1 MKVLHLF
8 LLVLIFIRE
17 VAVSTFRIA
26 GWVMSPRLHLRPCF
40 VEVPLDLRGEVP
52 RFLFACLISMTP
64 GSMTVSLDSGRD
76 VLTVHLLNAPDP
88 QAAVDEIKSVFER
101 RLIRIFG
108 SIRPSNVPAEK

>member
-1 MKVLHLF
+1 MKILHSL
-8 LLVLIFIRE
+8 LLVLIFLRE

-26 GWVMSPRLHLRPCF
+26 GWVLSPRLSLSPCF
-40 VEVPLDLRGEVP
+40 VEVPLDLRGEIP

-64 GSMTVSLDSGRD
+64 GSMTVALDSKRD

-88 QAAVDEIKSVFER
+88 RAAVDEIKSVFER

-108 SIRPSNVPAEK
+108 SSRSSTNPSET